1 LCTRWN
7 KSLLRQEVFV
17 DSTESKSS
25 AQTEQLQSEQ
35 NKASPVSKMPE
46 SAMPPDSKL
55 GADSIVPR
63 LNPVENSPAEPI
75 LQNGSE
81 LSYVCLLLPRFS
93 DHFLIGDITENLVDW
108 MKQICV
114 SYGWRLDA
122 VIVRPGY
129 IQWIM
134 IVPLNASPAQFMR
147 IIRQN
152 TSQKIFDDFPRFRQK
167 NISGQFWAPG
177 NFVVTGTQLQT
188 PETINNFILQTRK
201 HQGIA

>member
-1 LCTRWN
+1 
-7 KSLLRQEVFV
+7 V

-25 AQTEQLQSEQ
+25 AQTEQLQNEQ
-35 NKASPVSKMPE
+35 KKVSPVSKMPG
-46 SAMPPDSKL
+46 SAVSPEIKL
-55 GADSIVPR
+55 GAESISSNSNV
-63 LNPVENSPAEPI
+63 VENLPVEPI

-93 DHFLIGDITENLVDW
+93 DHFLIGDITESLVDW
-108 MKQICV
+108 MKQICI
-114 SYGWRLDA
+114 SYDWRLDA

-134 IVPLNASPAQFMR
+134 SVPLKASPAQFMR

-152 TSQKIFDDFPRFRQK
+152 TSQKIFDDFPRFKQK

-188 PETINNFILQTRK
+188 PETINTFILQTRR